1 MTQPIFDP
9 AHWAAFLKKLGGKS
23 PIPVIVGLWPLTS
36 YKQAMRLNNEVPGI
50 VIPEAT
56 LREMEKAGDAARA
69 RGFVLARRMLDWAH
83 TARSESIAGAY
94 LIAPFKRYE
103 EILELFA

>member
-9 AHWAAFLKKLGGKS
+9 EHWRLFLKRLGGKS
-23 PIPVIVGLWPLTS
+23 PIPIIVGLWPLTS
-36 YKQAMRLNNEVPGI
+36 YKQALRLNNEVPGI

-56 LREMEKAGDAARA
+56 LHEMDKAGEAARE
-69 RGFVLARRMLDWAH
+69 RGFVLARRMLEWAH
-83 TARSESIAGAY
+83 GARSESIAGAY

-103 EILELFA
+103 EILELFK